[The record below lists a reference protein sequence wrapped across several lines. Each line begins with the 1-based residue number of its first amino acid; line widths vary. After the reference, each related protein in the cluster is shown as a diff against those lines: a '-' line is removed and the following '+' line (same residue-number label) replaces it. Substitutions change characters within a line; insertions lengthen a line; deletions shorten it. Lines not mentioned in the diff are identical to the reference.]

1 MKIVVRFR
9 KISFVKELKIPP
21 FQPENRVINRKV
33 KKIQTFLIFLLTLC
47 VTYVTIVNVTDVIV
61 VETSMKKTPR
71 ISEAEWEVMK
81 VLWETSPATANDIVK
96 KLSGK
101 THWKRETIRTLI
113 NRLVQKKAVGFEKK
127 GRQYHY
133 FPLVT
138 EAECIKAEARTFLK
152 RLGGGLIEPM
162 LVAFVEE
169 ENLSGEKIA
178 RLRRILKK
186 AADENK
192 KAEK

>member
-1 MKIVVRFR
+1 MANGSLIIR
-9 KISFVKELKIPP
+9 KKQDIANEKYSIGVQIRIRP
-21 FQPENRVINRKV
+21 
-33 KKIQTFLIFLLTLC
+33 KKNQKNFTFFI
-47 VTYVTIVNVTDVIV
+47 DVMCYICNNCKCYRCNST
-61 VETSMKKTPR
+61 EANMKKTPK

-81 VLWETSPATANDIVK
+81 VLWNTSPATANDIVK

>member
-1 MKIVVRFR
+1 
-9 KISFVKELKIPP
+9 
-21 FQPENRVINRKV
+21 
-33 KKIQTFLIFLLTLC
+33 
-47 VTYVTIVNVTDVIV
+47 
-61 VETSMKKTPR
+61 MKKTPK

-81 VLWETSPATANDIVK
+81 VLWGASPATANDIVK

-101 THWKRETIRTLI
+101 TVWKRETIRTLI

-138 EAECIKAEARTFLK
+138 EGECVRAETKSFIKRF
-152 RLGGGLIEPM
+152 GGGLVEPM

-169 ENLSGEKIA
+169 EHLSGEKISK
-178 RLRRILKK
+178 LRRILKK
-186 AADENK
+186 AADEGK
-192 KAEK
+192 KRKK

>member
-1 MKIVVRFR
+1 
-9 KISFVKELKIPP
+9 
-21 FQPENRVINRKV
+21 
-33 KKIQTFLIFLLTLC
+33 
-47 VTYVTIVNVTDVIV
+47 
-61 VETSMKKTPR
+61 MKKPPR

-81 VLWETSPATANDIVK
+81 VLWKDSPATANDIVK
-96 KLSGK
+96 ILIKK

-113 NRLVQKKAVGFEKK
+113 NRLVQKKTVGFEKK

-138 EAECIKAEARTFLK
+138 ESECIKAEAKSFLK

-169 ENLSGEKIA
+169 EKLSPEKIN
-178 RLRRILKK
+178 RLRQILKK
-186 AADENK
+186 ASEENK
-192 KAEK
+192 KRGNKTK